1 VKRLAAVGA
10 AVTLVCGVG
19 AAGSAAMPRP
29 LQLGVVGD
37 PFLST
42 DAGLRDAW
50 MDRAREAR
58 ANLVLLGVGWSGIA
72 PATRPAGFD
81 PADPADPAYKWEAL
95 DGAVR
100 SAVSRGMQPVLPIDY
115 APAWAEGP
123 GRPSFE
129 EAPSGSWMPSPR
141 ELARFSRAIATRYS
155 GRFVDPA
162 HPEAG
167 ALPRVRYFQVWQEQ
181 NLAVHLA
188 PQWRGGKLVGPAH
201 YRKMLNAAY
210 AAIRG
215 VNSGARVLVGGLSP
229 YGNPTRSGGRVP
241 PVWFWRS
248 LLCLRGSGLRP
259 VRCPNPAR
267 FDIAAHNPINV
278 GGPSRRALNP
288 FDISTP
294 DIDKMTSIVRR
305 AVQTRRL
312 LPAKPKPFWATEIWW
327 DSKPPDP
334 GGVPARRH
342 ARSVTK
348 ALYSLWQQGASA
360 VIWWYIRDQS
370 YATGFN
376 GTQQSGLFFRDG
388 RQKLAY
394 RAFRFPFIAGRPQGG
409 QLFVWGKAPKTGRL
423 VVERRTGAGWRPL
436 TRLSAWR
443 NGIFSTRLDA
453 RGKFKLRAR
462 QGSQTSL
469 PWRAR

>member
-1 VKRLAAVGA
+1 
-10 AVTLVCGVG
+10 
-19 AAGSAAMPRP
+19 MPRS
-29 LQLGVVGD
+29 LLLGVAGD
-37 PFLST
+37 PFLSS
-42 DAGLRDAW
+42 DAALRDTW
-50 MDRAREAR
+50 MDKTREAR
-58 ANLVLLGVGWSGIA
+58 TNLVLLGVSWSGVA

-81 PADPADPAYKWEAL
+81 PADPADPAYDWGEL
-95 DGAVR
+95 DNAVR
-100 SAVSRGMQPVLPIDY
+100 AAVSRGMQPVLPIDY

-162 HPEAG
+162 HPGAG
-167 ALPRVRYFQVWQEQ
+167 SLPLVRYFQVWQEQ
-181 NLAVHLA
+181 NLMEHLN
-188 PQWRGGKLVGPAH
+188 PQWRRGRLVGPAH

-210 AAIRG
+210 AAIHGANRR
-215 VNSGARVLVGGLSP
+215 ARVLVGGLSP
-229 YGNPTRSGGRVP
+229 YGDPKHSGGRVP
-241 PVWFWRS
+241 PVWFWRA
-248 LLCLRGSGLRP
+248 LLCLRGAALRP
-259 VRCPNPAR
+259 AKCPNPAH
-267 FDIAAHNPINV
+267 FDISAHNPINV
-278 GGPSRRALNP
+278 GGPGRRALNP
-288 FDISTP
+288 FDVSTP
-294 DIDKMTSIVRR
+294 DIAKVTSIVRR
-305 AVQTRRL
+305 AVQTKRV

-327 DSKPPDP
+327 DSNPPDP

-342 ARSVTK
+342 ARFITK
-348 ALYSLWQQGASA
+348 ALYSLWRQGAGA

-370 YATGFN
+370 YASGFA

-409 QLFVWGKAPKTGRL
+409 QLFVWGKAPKPGRL

-436 TRLSAWR
+436 ARLSAWR
-443 NGIFSTRLDA
+443 NSIFSTRLDA
-453 RGKFKLRAR
+453 RGRFKLRAR

-469 PWRAR
+469 PW